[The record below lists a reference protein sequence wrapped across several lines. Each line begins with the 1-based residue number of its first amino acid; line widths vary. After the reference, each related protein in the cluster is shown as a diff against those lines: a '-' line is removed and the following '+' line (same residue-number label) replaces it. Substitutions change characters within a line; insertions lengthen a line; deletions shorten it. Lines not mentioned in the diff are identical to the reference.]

1 MLLSFLRINLSSSI
15 LLGRK
20 IVRRRY
26 KSAPAVGGE
35 DIKGH
40 MVMVEKREWVDR
52 KLAPI
57 INVVLVH
64 RRQ

>member
-1 MLLSFLRINLSSSI
+1 M
-15 LLGRK
+15 
-20 IVRRRY
+20 RRRY
-26 KSAPAVGGE
+26 KSAPAVDGE

-64 RRQ
+64 RREEAVGQILKYIFF